1 MYTAVTSREA
11 LDETCQ
17 LTVDVVNQVVAKLR
31 AQNAPT
37 IGGKYV
43 AIIHP
48 YVAYDLMTD
57 PAWQDAHKYCKPENM
72 YEGEIGEIGGV
83 RFVQTTEA
91 KIYDGGVF
99 GSLFFGE
106 GAYGVTEITGG
117 GLETIVK
124 QKGSAGTADPLDQR
138 SSVGWKAIKTA
149 ELLIPNYLVRVE
161 SKSAVF
167 SASVSAN

>member
-1 MYTAVTSREA
+1 M
-11 LDETCQ
+11 
-17 LTVDVVNQVVAKLR
+17 
-31 AQNAPT
+31 
-37 IGGKYV
+37 
-43 AIIHP
+43 
-48 YVAYDLMTD
+48 
-57 PAWQDAHKYCKPENM
+57 
-72 YEGEIGEIGGV
+72 
-83 RFVQTTEA
+83 QTTEA

-149 ELLIPNYLVRVE
+149 ELLIPQYLVRVE

-167 SASVSAN
+167 SATVKPN